1 MENDSF
7 SSDSSG
13 DEEMVMIMTSEQ
25 IEKSTH
31 WNTNIIA
38 PYAAFESCGMLL
50 RNFHARTGKF
60 LFHVI
65 PSIITS
71 RIIYGVEQ
79 RRILETDLPIPR
91 NIDDNINTPLSDGAL
106 WFTVHELAHYDNL
119 EELPNFMEKL
129 SAQDTH
135 TPSTYEIVALT
146 YKQGTGVEWI
156 VVKHQEENSDLV
168 KVSTLQKD
176 TQYEPVILETSNRA
190 NIAVHVT
197 TCTPTPCISC
207 VYRNQ
212 NNKLMLNIFKM
223 GEKLPFFEVEVKM
236 PLGDNEVTSVT
247 ILESVA
253 EYWHYLFGL
262 SNGTMVFLRQ
272 NTSSSS
278 GNRQAFLLVGPKLTH
293 LGSIVSLLQVQQ
305 RIVIL
310 GSNKLVITKSDDTQK
325 LKNLSRSLPNEKGNK
340 KHIIPG
346 VFWCNLAEH
355 ENEQAQ
361 RMCLNA
367 SSTLLATITNR
378 GVLRIFQVNFSD
390 GKYELAFQTSF
401 VHEGGT
407 RNCLS
412 LSFDKKF
419 ATGDKKTRELV
430 VVCFEQ
436 GLVYVVEPIYQHAVK
451 TSNIKLDSD
460 DLIEL

>member
-1 MENDSF
+1 MDSCSCKKAATCHLLVMQEKKQSHDNNNDTTTTMENDSF

-262 SNGTMVFLRQ
+262 SNGTMVF
-272 NTSSSS
+272 
-278 GNRQAFLLVGPKLTH
+278 
-293 LGSIVSLLQVQQ
+293 
-305 RIVIL
+305 
-310 GSNKLVITKSDDTQK
+310 
-325 LKNLSRSLPNEKGNK
+325 
-340 KHIIPG
+340 
-346 VFWCNLAEH
+346 
-355 ENEQAQ
+355 
-361 RMCLNA
+361 
-367 SSTLLATITNR
+367 
-378 GVLRIFQVNFSD
+378 
-390 GKYELAFQTSF
+390 
-401 VHEGGT
+401 
-407 RNCLS
+407 
-412 LSFDKKF
+412 
-419 ATGDKKTRELV
+419 
-430 VVCFEQ
+430 
-436 GLVYVVEPIYQHAVK
+436 
-451 TSNIKLDSD
+451 
-460 DLIEL
+460 